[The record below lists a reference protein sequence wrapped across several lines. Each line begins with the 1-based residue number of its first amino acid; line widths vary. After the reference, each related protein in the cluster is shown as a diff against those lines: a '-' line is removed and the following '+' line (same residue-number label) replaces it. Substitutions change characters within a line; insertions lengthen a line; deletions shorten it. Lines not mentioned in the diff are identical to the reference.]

1 MIKIEKDSLLND
13 LKAKFGSAIQNVEE
27 PHGLLTFTTTKEQ
40 LLPILTYL
48 NENDA
53 YRFRFLTDVCG
64 VHYAE
69 QKQLAVVYHLHSLE
83 SNFRLRLKVFL
94 PESNPRIPTVCKMYK
109 SANWQER
116 ETYDF
121 FGIIFEGHPNL
132 KRILNVDDMV
142 AFPLRK
148 EHPLEDPN
156 RIDKNDSYF
165 GR

>member
-1 MIKIEKDSLLND
+1 MIKIEKDSSLND

-69 QKQLAVVYHLHSLE
+69 QKQL
-83 SNFRLRLKVFL
+83 
-94 PESNPRIPTVCKMYK
+94 
-109 SANWQER
+109 Q
-116 ETYDF
+116 
-121 FGIIFEGHPNL
+121 
-132 KRILNVDDMV
+132 NV
-142 AFPLRK
+142 
-148 EHPLEDPN
+148 
-156 RIDKNDSYF
+156 
-165 GR
+165 